1 MTWPNYSPACIRA
14 VTGLLKKG
22 GSLSAYRANPLF
34 PSWTGPLEGSYA
46 EKLER
51 EIERRFKVKHAVAVN
66 SGTAGLHTALVAA
79 GITSGEVITS
89 PYTFSAT
96 VSAIVL
102 AGATPVFADVD
113 SHSFT
118 ITPSTVKG
126 LVNKRT
132 RCILPVDIFGGLA
145 PFEGLDYDGIPIIR
159 DSCQAVG
166 AVRNGTYSGGDALA
180 AAYSFNGGKQ
190 VPAGE
195 AGALVTNDSK
205 LAERARLFMNH
216 GENFHQKEVG
226 VNYRPNELTC
236 AVAYHGLMELEERN
250 QKRRDLVKEL
260 LIEGAGDIFSGYAEL
275 PWSRMSA
282 PFFDARYSPEDG
294 SHVFYVVPLRL
305 SRAFGSR
312 IVSVDREL
320 FIHRMKKRGI
330 PVGAGYITPPL
341 HKYPAFRK
349 YARGPLPVVEELSSK
364 TLCILST
371 LTPDRP
377 LSYAREVAKA
387 MRESLS

>member
-1 MTWPNYSPACIRA
+1 MTWPNYSVATRKA
-14 VTGLLKKG
+14 VDGLLRKG

-51 EIERRFKVKHAVAVN
+51 EIERRFKVKHAVVVN

-236 AVAYHGLMELEERN
+236 AVAYHGLLELEERN
-250 QKRRDLVKEL
+250 QRRIDLAKEL
-260 LIEGAGDIFSGYAEL
+260 DGSLDWF
-275 PWSRMSA
+275 
-282 PFFDARYSPEDG
+282 ARQYHTSCRKNPLDG
-294 SHVFYVVPLRL
+294 SHVYYVYPFTIDSQHI
-305 SRAFGSR
+305 SREKFCK
-312 IVSVDREL
+312 
-320 FIHRMKKRGI
+320 RMEKRGI
-330 PVGAGYITPPL
+330 PVGRGYIQPVL
-341 HKYPAFRK
+341 SHYPAFRK

>member
-1 MTWPNYSPACIRA
+1 MWPNYSPACIRA

-102 AGATPVFADVD
+102 SGATPVFADVD

-205 LAERARLFMNH
+205 LAERARFFMNH
-216 GENFHQKEVG
+216 GENFHQREVG

-236 AVAYHGLMELEERN
+236 AVAYHGLMELGERN
-250 QKRRDLVKEL
+250 KRRQEL
-260 LIEGAGDIFSGYAEL
+260 AQHLTDSFYYSIFGKNFSVGFK
-275 PWSRMSA
+275 SVMSKKFGGICFPAA
-282 PFFDARYSPEDG
+282 PGWD
-294 SHVFYVVPLRL
+294 HVFYVYPFLIERN
-305 SRAFGSR
+305 
-312 IVSVDREL
+312 REE
-320 FIHRMKKRGI
+320 FIQRMKRHGI

-377 LSYAREVAKA
+377 LSYSRKVAQA
-387 MRESLS
+387 MRESLA